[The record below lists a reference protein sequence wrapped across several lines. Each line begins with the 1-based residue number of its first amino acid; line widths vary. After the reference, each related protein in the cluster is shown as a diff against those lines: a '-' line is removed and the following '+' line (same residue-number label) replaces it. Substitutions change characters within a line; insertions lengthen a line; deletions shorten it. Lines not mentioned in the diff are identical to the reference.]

1 MFTSQKKSATTESG
15 KLCGG
20 RNFFN
25 YYGFYSVSFWEH
37 GQGVT
42 KDRGPCSSSK
52 EGPEGHLVKAA
63 PRATTSRNS
72 FSAWDGCD
80 SHLIASSL
88 YLYLPTY
95 LSIYLLIDR
104 SIYLY
109 LYLHRIDANRYPVE
123 SSNQENKD
131 SYCVHAMGEARYQL
145 IFSTDCSDNV

>member
-1 MFTSQKKSATTESG
+1 M
-15 KLCGG
+15 
-20 RNFFN
+20 
-25 YYGFYSVSFWEH
+25 
-37 GQGVT
+37 
-42 KDRGPCSSSK
+42 
-52 EGPEGHLVKAA
+52 KAA
-63 PRATTSRNS
+63 PRTTTSRNS

-109 LYLHRIDANRYPVE
+109 LYLHRIGANRYPVE
-123 SSNQENKD
+123 SSNQEYKD
-131 SYCVHAMGEARYQL
+131 SYCVHAMGEAGYQL